1 MPGLIPHLI
10 ASSAMFII
18 GRYYFR
24 DYFDG
29 GEKVK
34 ERILLAVVC
43 VSFSLITPDILLIV
57 YYTTHL
63 FSFEAI
69 LPDHE
74 LVHIMLWPIA
84 IAALLIIKYG
94 IKTKR
99 EPIWIMGFWSIILHL
114 IMDLF
119 IGESGIWF

>member
-1 MPGLIPHLI
+1 MPGVIPHLI
-10 ASSAMFII
+10 VGSAMFII

-43 VSFSLITPDILLIV
+43 VSFSFIPDVLLLV
-57 YYTTHL
+57 HYTTHL
-63 FSFEAI
+63 FSFEAV
-69 LPDHE
+69 LPYHG
-74 LVHIMLWPIA
+74 LAHIMWWPIA

-94 IKTKR
+94 VKTKR
-99 EPIWIMGFWSIILHL
+99 EPIWLMGFWSIVLHL
-114 IMDLF
+114 TIDLF
-119 IGESGIWF
+119 MQESGIWI